1 MVTSAIVSSR
11 SAEINEREGVKNR
24 RGSGE
29 ECFFSVVVTVITK
42 KEEDGS
48 VAAFTMV
55 GPWLVESEG
64 ELLVIMD
71 ERRGLMMAFFI
82 ISHTKKR

>member
-1 MVTSAIVSSR
+1 MFLFSCC
-11 SAEINEREGVKNR
+11 NR
-24 RGSGE
+24 DNR
-29 ECFFSVVVTVITK
+29 

-71 ERRGLMMAFFI
+71 ERRGPLMAFFI

>member
-29 ECFFSVVVTVITK
+29 ECFISVVVTVITK

-48 VAAFTMV
+48 VVAFTMV